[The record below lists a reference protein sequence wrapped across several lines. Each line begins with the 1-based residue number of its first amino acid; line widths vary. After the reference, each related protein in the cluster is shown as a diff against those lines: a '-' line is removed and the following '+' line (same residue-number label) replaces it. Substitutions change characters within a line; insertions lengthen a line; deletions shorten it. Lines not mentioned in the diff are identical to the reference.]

1 MKIKKLSFMII
12 VIVIGMVLT
21 AQLLSY
27 VNFKYWGNKQ
37 IDILFENIV
46 TDIHKNISGEIEI
59 AENIAF
65 NISVNETIQNNV
77 FYSSKKELVRGVHNM
92 REVIEMYTFN
102 TKNIGYVGVAS
113 EGEIICYTLLNNIL
127 SEGSYSLTEKILA
140 EGKMHKE
147 RPCIGHYRFK
157 DKVYFTY
164 ISEIFPLDVSIPR
177 KNDCYV
183 LVLFEFD
190 DLLFGDKKLIETEEI
205 EVTLTDMENNVI
217 TSSNSNIEK
226 GEGYSPQNNKKMVRK
241 TVTLNEIPCKLSV
254 SIPAYEIL
262 NVGQPSGILI
272 VLIVILTL
280 AIFVFLML
288 TLVRIIVKSI
298 LEIEEGAK
306 IIGNGNYD
314 YRIENKYKNEISNIA
329 EAMNKTLD
337 AIEESNKEKIIAQD
351 RFYEAKLLQKQSE
364 ISQLQNQVS
373 PHFLYNSMEYINNIA
388 QKNNIQEIVAVS
400 NIMAETF
407 RYNTYGSKLTTV
419 EEDIDYAFN
428 YFNIINLRRTV
439 PLSITYDV
447 PEEILKLPVLK
458 MTFQPILENVIKHA
472 FKNNGSGKVQIGG
485 YFEGDYAVI
494 ELKDNGCGISEEK
507 YEKLVKQLSE
517 TQKVIA
523 EESIGLLNVHKR
535 LRIYF
540 DDEKCGISV
549 KSRIG
554 EGTAIKITI
563 KKN

>member
-46 TDIHKNISGEIEI
+46 ADIHKNISSEIEI

-65 NISVNETIQNNV
+65 NISVNDTIQNNV
-77 FYSSKKELVRGVHNM
+77 FHSTKKELVRGVHNM

-113 EGEIICYTLLNNIL
+113 EGEIICYTLLNNMI
-127 SEGSYSLTEKILA
+127 SEGSYSLTDKILT
-140 EGKMHKE
+140 EGKMHRE
-147 RPCIGHYRFK
+147 RPYIGHYRFK

-164 ISEIFPLDVSIPR
+164 ISEVFPLDVSIPR

-190 DLLFGDKKLIETEEI
+190 DLLFGDKKLIETKGL
-205 EVTLTDMENNVI
+205 EVTLTDMEDKVI
-217 TSSNSNIEK
+217 TSSNSKIK
-226 GEGYSPQNNKKMVRK
+226 IGEEYSLHKDKNMVRK
-241 TVTLNEIPCKLSV
+241 TVKLDEIPCKLSV

-262 NVGQPSGILI
+262 NVEQPSGILI

-351 RFYEAKLLQKQSE
+351 RFYEAKLLQQQSE

-388 QKNNIQEIVAVS
+388 LKNDIQEIVAVS

-407 RYNTYGSKLTTV
+407 RYNTYGSKVTTV

-439 PLSITYDV
+439 PLLITYDV
-447 PEEILKLPVLK
+447 PEEILRLPVLK
-458 MTFQPILENVIKHA
+458 MTFQPILENIIKHA
-472 FKNNGSGKVQIGG
+472 FKNNKSGQVQIGG
-485 YFEGDYAVI
+485 CFEDDYAVI
-494 ELKDNGCGISEEK
+494 EFKDNGCGISEEK
-507 YEKLVKQLSE
+507 YESLVRQLSE
-517 TQKVIA
+517 KEKVVA
-523 EESIGLLNVHKR
+523 EESIGLLNVHRR

-540 DDEKCGISV
+540 DDEKCGISI
-549 KSRIG
+549 KSRQD
-554 EGTAIKITI
+554 EGTTIRITI